1 MRTMHPRSRTRGT
14 GVIALVV
21 ATLAAAGTAQGADPA
36 PGAGA
41 DAGALERVVA
51 FRAQGAI
58 AAGARVS
65 VTGRVAPA
73 SRARVRLQRR
83 APGGS
88 WTPWATLTADA
99 RGRFSADVPLRASAS
114 VRALVLGSGEASA
127 GRARSVTVRRAVSAT
142 RVHVDPTEA
151 IAGRPVRVSAIARPA
166 HPGERV
172 VVEARRAG
180 GAWRPL
186 ARPAAAV
193 GGRVT
198 TRVRLPAGGAW
209 QVRTRAPRDRGR
221 VAAAGAPARV
231 TVFGRNPHGVPREAS
246 HYIVQ
251 MIDEM
256 RLYYYEDGRLRRVLP
271 VVFGAPGT
279 PTPSGRYR
287 VYAKGPGPRAAF
299 GPLVLWYHRGYGIHG
314 TNEEHLL
321 SRTWRYYSHGCTRNY
336 NANIRWLWPRVPV
349 GTPVVNIR

>member
-1 MRTMHPRSRTRGT
+1 MAT
-14 GVIALVV
+14 V
-21 ATLAAAGTAQGADPA
+21 AMAGTAQGMEA
-36 PGAGA
+36 PPGPVPEAGPV
-41 DAGALERVVA
+41 ERVVV
-51 FRAQGAI
+51 FRAQAAI
-58 AAGARVS
+58 DAGARVS
-65 VTGRVAPA
+65 VSGRVAPA
-73 SRARVRLQRR
+73 SRARVRLERR
-83 APGGS
+83 VPGGS

-99 RGRFSADVPLRASAS
+99 GGRFAADVPLRASAS
-114 VRALVLGSGEASA
+114 VRAIVLGGGAASA
-127 GRARSVTVRRAVSAT
+127 GRVRSVAVRRAVSRT
-142 RVHVDPTEA
+142 GVEVDATEA
-151 IAGRPVRVSAIARPA
+151 IAGRPVRVSAVVRPA

-172 VVEARRAG
+172 VVEGRRGG

-186 ARPAAAV
+186 SRPTAAA
-193 GGRVT
+193 GGRVST
-198 TRVRLPAGGAW
+198 YVRLPAGGAW
-209 QVRTRAPRDRGR
+209 QLRTRAPGDRGR
-221 VAAAGAPARV
+221 VAAAGAPGLV
-231 TVFGRNPHGVPREAS
+231 TLHGRNPHGVPRGAS

-251 MIDEM
+251 VINEM
-256 RLYYYEDGRLRRVLP
+256 RLYYYEGGRLRRVLP

-321 SRTWRYYSHGCTRNY
+321 ARSWRYYSHGCTRNY